1 MTEIRFAISAKW
13 HNMIARY
20 QSTSWI

>member
-13 HNMIARY
+13 HNMIARH
-20 QSTSWI
+20 QSTYGI